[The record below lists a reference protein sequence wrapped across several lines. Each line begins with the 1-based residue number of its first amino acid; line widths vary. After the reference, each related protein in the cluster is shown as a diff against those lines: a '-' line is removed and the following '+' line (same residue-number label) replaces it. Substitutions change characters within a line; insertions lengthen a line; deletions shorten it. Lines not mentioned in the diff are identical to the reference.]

1 MVLDIGHN
9 LLNSELSGMKDDIGS
24 IPILKLLPET
34 DFETISIEKNVT
46 PQELVISESGFYQMR
61 AENNTSSGALAV
73 GLYNTSGNALYV
85 EIINQA
91 TQYTQ
96 ISTPIL
102 YLNAGTYLYRAG
114 GGIVE
119 LRHYTQSVP

>member
-1 MVLDIGHN
+1 
-9 LLNSELSGMKDDIGS
+9 MKDDIGS

-34 DFETISIEKNVT
+34 AFETISIEKNVT
-46 PQELVISESGFYQMR
+46 PQELAISESGFYQIR
-61 AENNTSSGALAV
+61 AENNTSSGGLAV

-102 YLNAGTYLYRAG
+102 YLNAGTYLYRAA